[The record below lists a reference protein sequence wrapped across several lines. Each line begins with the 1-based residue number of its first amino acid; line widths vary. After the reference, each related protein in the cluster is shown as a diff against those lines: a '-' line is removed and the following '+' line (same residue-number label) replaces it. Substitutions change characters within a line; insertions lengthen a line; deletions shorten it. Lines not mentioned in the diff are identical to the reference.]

1 MTHNTYVF
9 GHQNPDTDSICASL
23 AYTYLKRAIGYE
35 NVIAG
40 RLGNINK
47 ETKYVLDYFNVKPPE
62 LIKSVKPQVSD
73 LHFKNFSMA
82 FEQDSV
88 LKTMNQIISNPGR
101 SLPVVAPD
109 KKLLG
114 MISLPDIIQAYTD
127 PYVESI
133 LKDTKTPYSNIIE
146 ILSSNVY
153 GGSIPDAIVTG
164 NVYTNTELT
173 EGEQLNPEDFII
185 TNINDGSLDKAFRTG
200 VQNVIISNIPIGV
213 LPPIP
218 KDYDGLVLTSPHS
231 PFEVIRLLTQ
241 VIPISNFVK
250 RDKLEYFVSYETI
263 DDVKDNMLTSRHSRF
278 PVVDENG
285 YVISSITKSTLL
297 DYNRKRVILV
307 DHNERGQSIKG
318 VEEAEIIEVIDHHR
332 IAEIQTASP
341 LYLRIEPVGCTCTIV
356 AKMYHEH
363 NIPIPRPMAGIMLSA
378 IISDTLL
385 FNSPTCTETDKNTAL
400 ELADIAGVE
409 PKAYGEKMLI
419 AGSNL
424 GDMTPKEILQE
435 DQKCFTMGNY
445 KVVVSQINTGDFK
458 GMFKQLKPVLSE
470 MEKSCAEKNCDLAL
484 LMVTDI
490 IMGGSEILVAGKA
503 RKLAEAAFGIGE
515 NDISKFFPGVY
526 SRKKQVI
533 PPLMNS
539 SAL

>member
-1 MTHNTYVF
+1 
-9 GHQNPDTDSICASL
+9 
-23 AYTYLKRAIGYE
+23 
-35 NVIAG
+35 
-40 RLGNINK
+40 
-47 ETKYVLDYFNVKPPE
+47 VLDYFNVDPPK

-73 LHFKNFSMA
+73 LHFKNFSIA
-82 FEQDSV
+82 FEKDSV

-101 SLPVVAPD
+101 SLPVVSPD

-133 LKDTKTPYSNIIE
+133 LKDTQTPYNNIID
-146 ILSSNVY
+146 ILSANVY
-153 GGSIPDAIVTG
+153 GSPASDSVTG
-164 NVYTNTELT
+164 NVYTNTELIN
-173 EGEQLNPEDFII
+173 GQKLNPEDFVI
-185 TNINDGSLDKAFRTG
+185 TNINDGSFEKAFETG
-200 VQNVIISNIPIGV
+200 VENIIISNIPIGKK
-213 LPPIP
+213 PPIP
-218 KDYDGLVLTSPHS
+218 DFYKGLVLTSPHS
-231 PFEVIRLLTQ
+231 PFEVIRLITQ

-263 DDVKDNMLTSRHSRF
+263 DDVKENMLSSSHSRF

-285 YVISSITKSTLL
+285 YVISSITKSTLV
-297 DYNRKRVILV
+297 DYNRKQVILV

-332 IAEIQTASP
+332 IAEIQTAAP
-341 LYLRIEPVGCTCTIV
+341 LYLRIEPVGCTCTVI
-356 AKMYHEH
+356 AKMYREK

-385 FNSPTCTETDKNTAL
+385 FNSPTCTDVDRRIAVK
-400 ELADIAGVE
+400 LAEIAGVE
-409 PKAYGEKMLI
+409 IKPYGEKMLI

-424 GDMTPKEILQE
+424 GDMTPKEILSA
-435 DQKCFTMGNY
+435 DRKRFSLGNY
-445 KVVVSQINTGDFK
+445 KVIVSQINTGDFK
-458 GMFKQLKPVLSE
+458 GMFKQLKPVLAE
-470 MEKSCAEKNCDLAL
+470 MEDACKTQDCDLSV

-515 NDISKFFPGVY
+515 NDFSKFFPGVF

-533 PPLMNS
+533 PPLMNAS
-539 SAL
+539 VL